1 MRTNRT
7 LFEWDKWCRAKA
19 RIAEEL
25 EASITKE
32 QLEAIIK
39 AFSAFPRLAGRKAML
54 RWNVGEG
61 FPRCAM
67 RMTRIAITLSN
78 RSPYARPGNGQTAR
92 GRSRRNIILSYSWR
106 CIRWRWWLLGWKP
119 GSYLGT
125 HLRSRYQWD
134 GLLSAGCSLAPMPS
148 SPRRFPPPWI
158 VEDHLA
164 CFIVKDRTGQALAH
178 IY

>member
-1 MRTNRT
+1 
-7 LFEWDKWCRAKA
+7 
-19 RIAEEL
+19 
-25 EASITKE
+25 
-32 QLEAIIK
+32 
-39 AFSAFPRLAGRKAML
+39 ML

-78 RSPYARPGNGQTAR
+78 RSPYARPGNDQTAR
-92 GRSRRNIILSYSWR
+92 GRSRRNIILSYRWR
-106 CIRWRWWLLGWKP
+106 CIGWRWWLLGWKP

-164 CFIVKDRTGQALAH
+164 CFIVKDHTGQALAH
-178 IY
+178 IYYEDTGQPAAAKLLSKDEARRIATNFARLPELLRSQPHWR

>member
-1 MRTNRT
+1 MPGPARCFMRTNRT

-148 SPRRFPPPWI
+148 SPRRFPPHSP
-158 VEDHLA
+158 
-164 CFIVKDRTGQALAH
+164 
-178 IY
+178 IYASSA